1 MNLQDPNCHLYMH
14 LNTNEGMIRMWVKI
28 LSIYSNRLEE
38 EEIRNILLLIE
49 ALEKYHLRSLEVHEI
64 IKKIKKIPGKINRY
78 ENERLSRENPELKDL
93 LEKYDFETQKLKTM
107 MQTAK
112 TEKQKKQLKKQE
124 KIFLELRE
132 KVNQKVTFF

>member
-1 MNLQDPNCHLYMH
+1 MVYHP
-14 LNTNEGMIRMWVKI
+14 KI
-28 LSIYSNRLEE
+28 NNDEDLSIEKVK
-38 EEIRNILLLIE
+38 NILDL
-49 ALEKYHLRSLEVHEI
+49 KYNCNLKRL
-64 IKKIKKIPGKINRY
+64 KDIPGKINRY

-132 KVNQKVTFF
+132 KVNKTVTFL

>member
-1 MNLQDPNCHLYMH
+1 MNLQDPNCHIYNH
-14 LNTNEGMIRMWVKI
+14 INTNEGMIRMWLKI
-28 LSIYSNRLEE
+28 LSLYSNKLEDE
-38 EEIRNILLLIE
+38 ELRNILFLIQL
-49 ALEKYHLRSLEVHEI
+49 LEKYPLRSREVSDNL
-64 IKKIKKIPGKINRY
+64 KRLKDIPGKINRY

-132 KVNQKVTFF
+132 KVNKTVTFL